1 MFFLQFIFFLFTLV
15 IAQTRLQRLGQE
27 YKRFSKA
34 AGLRTQQERLE
45 VAGFGP
51 KQASTPAKAEKK
63 NSSKPVLE
71 QLNFADGASDSDI
84 ESVESEVAK
93 IPQKAR
99 EIAERAISHVVITD
113 DDRSGYSP
121 RTGVIF
127 LNRTRDTGTVA
138 HEYAHAIETA
148 LDLYED
154 SEFLA
159 ILRKGFENLSL
170 SDIIEDE
177 DTFSKPIF
185 RIWSKKLVSLY
196 QGRLYERYGIYDGQ
210 HIMSSL
216 CGCGL
221 NSDAEIRKKM
231 SLGNPV
237 GSSNLQA
244 ADTARLNDLVAC
256 LCADRQ
262 NLTHLLNVQH
272 IRIILQHE
280 LIGFT
285 LGDV

>member
-1 MFFLQFIFFLFTLV
+1 M
-15 IAQTRLQRLGQE
+15 
-27 YKRFSKA
+27 
-34 AGLRTQQERLE
+34 
-45 VAGFGP
+45 
-51 KQASTPAKAEKK
+51 
-63 NSSKPVLE
+63 
-71 QLNFADGASDSDI
+71 
-84 ESVESEVAK
+84 
-93 IPQKAR
+93 
-99 EIAERAISHVVITD
+99 ITD

-210 HIMSSL
+210 HIILDGMREYFSEGFRVYVTDPEL
-216 CGCGL
+216 L
-221 NSDAEIRKKM
+221 EEKDKDLFDYIRRNF
-231 SLGNPV
+231 S
-237 GSSNLQA
+237 
-244 ADTARLNDLVAC
+244 
-256 LCADRQ
+256 
-262 NLTHLLNVQH
+262 
-272 IRIILQHE
+272 
-280 LIGFT
+280 
-285 LGDV
+285 